1 MNNLMR
7 FTSTTAKRL
16 NFVILIGLMSCA
28 CSYGLVTS
36 DIDDTQKLK
45 VTLSAKDTNRITIDN
60 SRIAQVFGVE
70 ELMAIQFDEENGQC
84 FVKAKTNPGHPI
96 TLTLITEEGETQ
108 DLEVTFADVPS
119 ELIRLHSLKKDLK
132 PLSDVVTDDDG
143 SDHADAIELMKQ
155 LLRQQIPTGFTVMDL
170 SDSTDRTLRNGGT
183 RQVLK
188 RLTGRGWE
196 ILLGTVKNPTDSII
210 RIKESA
216 LAGEHDVAVY
226 VSQGELHP
234 GQSAT
239 CVMIRKRGEG

>member
-1 MNNLMR
+1 MNKQEWLR
-7 FTSTTAKRL
+7 
-16 NFVILIGLMSCA
+16 NFVMGGILLGMSNV
-28 CSYGLVTS
+28 YGLVTA

-108 DLEVTFADVPS
+108 DLEITFADVPS
-119 ELIRLHSLKKDLK
+119 ELVRLHSLKKNLK
-132 PLSDVVTDDDG
+132 PLSEVHGDDDESG
-143 SDHADAIELMKQ
+143 HAEAIELMKQ
-155 LLRQQIPTGFTVMDL
+155 LVRQQIPKGFTIMDL
-170 SDSTDRTLRNGGT
+170 LDPTDQVLRTGGT
-183 RQVLK
+183 VRYLK

-196 ILLGTVKNPTDSII
+196 IWLGSVKNPTDALLCL
-210 RIKESA
+210 KESA

-234 GQSAT
+234 GQTAT
-239 CVMIRKRGEG
+239 CVMIRKRG